1 MPEPI
6 DLSQIRA
13 LTWDIGGTVF
23 NWHDTIKDEV
33 SALAASRGVELDP
46 AKFTNT
52 WRRSMFVELGKM
64 RAGELPRTNADGLHR
79 MVLDELAAEY
89 PALEL
94 TPADRDALNTVWH
107 RMRAWPDAAAAL
119 ARLRE
124 LLPPRFEDLPGPF
137 GAGVRG
143 PDGRH
148 ALLTSG
154 SLPEA
159 VAASCAMP
167 VVFTPVEVDGVLYQD
182 GGAVDR
188 LGIDRWRALRG
199 DVPTVIHWVDRTA
212 GKEDDV
218 EVGDA
223 VVAQTPRSGANFWN
237 LGDVSGQLEE
247 ARRVTAEVLAAV

>member
-1 MPEPI
+1 LVSDGPV
-6 DLSQIRA
+6 DLVLSSGFLAFARQLGFLQAVEEAGLEVGAVCGTSSGA
-13 LTWDIGGTVF
+13 LVGALWYGGMSLEAIT
-23 NWHDTIKDEV
+23 E
-33 SALAASRGVELDP
+33 
-46 AKFTNT
+46 
-52 WRRSMFVELGKM
+52 
-64 RAGELPRTNADGLHR
+64 
-79 MVLDELAAEY
+79 
-89 PALEL
+89 EL
-94 TPADRDALNTVWH
+94 TSRPPSNMLQGHWRIWRGLFLFDR
-107 RMRAWPDAAAAL
+107 AL

-124 LLPPRFEDLPGPF
+124 LLPPGFDDLPGPF

-167 VVFTPVEVDGVLYQD
+167 VVFAPVEVDGVRYQD

-237 LGDVSGQLEE
+237 LGDVPGQMEE
-247 ARRVTAEVLAAV
+247 ARRMTAAALGLP

>member
-1 MPEPI
+1 MVSDGPVDLVLSSGFLAFARHLGFLQAVEEAGLDVGAVCGTSSGALIGALWHSGMPL
-6 DLSQIRA
+6 DDIR
-13 LTWDIGGTVF
+13 T
-23 NWHDTIKDEV
+23 
-33 SALAASRGVELDP
+33 
-46 AKFTNT
+46 
-52 WRRSMFVELGKM
+52 
-64 RAGELPRTNADGLHR
+64 
-79 MVLDELAAEY
+79 
-89 PALEL
+89 EL
-94 TPADRDALNTVWH
+94 TSRPPSNMLQGHWRIWRGLFLFDR
-107 RMRAWPDAAAAL
+107 AL

-167 VVFTPVEVDGVLYQD
+167 VVFAPVEVDGVRYQD

-188 LGIDRWRALRG
+188 LGIDRWRAFRG

-223 VVAQTPRSGANFWN
+223 VVVQTPRSGANFWN
-237 LGDVSGQLEE
+237 LGDVAGQLQE
-247 ARRVTAEVLAAV
+247 ARMLSTEALGAA

>member
-1 MPEPI
+1 MDGRV
-6 DLSQIRA
+6 DLVLSSGFLAFARHLGF
-13 LTWDIGGTVF
+13 LT
-23 NWHDTIKDEV
+23 
-33 SALAASRGVELDP
+33 GVEEARLE
-46 AKFTNT
+46 A
-52 WRRSMFVELGKM
+52 S
-64 RAGELPRTNADGLHR
+64 GLCGTSSG
-79 MVLDELAAEY
+79 
-89 PALEL
+89 ALVGAMWASGMSIEAIREEL
-94 TPADRDALNTVWH
+94 TSRPPSNMLQGHWRIWRGLFLFDRAI
-107 RMRAWPDAAAAL
+107 

-124 LLPPRFEDLPGPF
+124 LLPPRVEDLPMPF
-137 GAGVRG
+137 AAGVRAPG
-143 PDGRH
+143 GGH

-154 SLPEA
+154 PLPEV

-167 VVFTPVEVDGVLYQD
+167 FVFAPVVVDGVQYQD

-223 VVAQTPRSGANFWN
+223 IVVQTPRSGANFWN

-247 ARRVTAEVLAAV
+247 ARSLTQAALSRT